1 MIRGAKTIQEYKIL
15 KWIEETFEEN
25 SVTVNFLENGHAQI
39 FDKDNGAMEVAYKDN
54 QIIEVH
60 SDVAEKGEL
69 PFI

>member
-1 MIRGAKTIQEYKIL
+1 MIRGAKTIQEFKIL
-15 KWIEETFEEN
+15 QWVQENFEEN
-25 SVTVNFLENGHAQI
+25 SITVTFLENGHAQI
-39 FDKDNGAMEVAYKDN
+39 FDKVGGAMEVAYKDN